1 MTIPPGVKRALKLEG
16 VKTFLWFARFPIA
29 RYKGVIDGKNRVE
42 FFDLRFG
49 LLASR
54 RPFLYGVD
62 FDQEGNVVFQGFL
75 SESFSK

>member
-1 MTIPPGVKRALKLEG
+1 MKNFQKDPKSKPSGGGNLTV
-16 VKTFLWFARFPIA
+16 A
-29 RYKGVIDGKNRVE
+29 RYKEMINGNDRVE

-49 LLASR
+49 LLAMR

-75 SESFSK
+75 SKSFGE